1 MDLLQIFFMLLVVS
15 IEVYPAHR
23 VEGDRRGNFLLQE
36 GFIGI
41 FAEPRMSQNLF
52 HAMHRT

>member
-41 FAEPRMSQNLF
+41 FAEPWMSQNLF